1 MQEGR
6 RRHRRFKTHI
16 PVRFNLNPDYH
27 YVSGIRKLG
36 VGGTVCNI
44 SHEGIRIESQMDLQ
58 DVCQVF
64 SEAIEE
70 GSPFELEV
78 TFRDVRGIRA
88 LLRGSVR
95 WYRVSEPEGEIRHLQ
110 AGLYLHDKESVS
122 IAKGIIESVNGTL
135 TA

>member
-1 MQEGR
+1 MQEER
-6 RRHRRFKTHI
+6 RKHRRFRTNI
-16 PVRFNLNPDYH
+16 PVRYNLNPEYH

-78 TFRDVRGIRA
+78 TFRDARGIRA

-95 WYRVSEPEGEIRHLQ
+95 WYRLSEPEGEIRHFQ
-110 AGLYLHDKESVS
+110 AGLLLRDEESID
-122 IAKGIIESVNGTL
+122 IAKDIIQSL
-135 TA
+135 TRTETD

>member
-1 MQEGR
+1 MQEER
-6 RRHRRFKTHI
+6 RKHRRFRTHI

-44 SHEGIRIESQMDLQ
+44 SDEGIRIESQMDLQ

-64 SEAIEE
+64 SEALEE

-88 LLRGSVR
+88 LVRGSVR
-95 WYRVSEPEGEIRHLQ
+95 WYRLSEPEGEIRYFQ
-110 AGLYLHDKESVS
+110 AGLLLRDDESIN
-122 IAKGIIESVNGTL
+122 IAKDIIQSL
-135 TA
+135 TRTVTD